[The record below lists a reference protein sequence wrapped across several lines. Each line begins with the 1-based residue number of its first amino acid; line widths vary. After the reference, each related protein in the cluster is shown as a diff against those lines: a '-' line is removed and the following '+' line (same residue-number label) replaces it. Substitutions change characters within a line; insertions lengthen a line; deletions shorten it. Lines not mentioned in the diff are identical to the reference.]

1 MDTNITYIFAKDFCY
16 GSISCMVTCDSLSL
30 PVFKCKY
37 DVGNNNPI
45 SFTAVLKTEFRLH

>member
-1 MDTNITYIFAKDFCY
+1 MDANITYIFAKDFCY